1 MSLESLSKKKKLT
14 TLRFGI
20 ICEGR
25 NLYEREVKCI
35 EKLLSLGNTKF
46 SLVVFLKNRSNCRKL
61 SFYNRL
67 FWNIYSFL
75 VKRRSKALRDGNTK
89 SLFSKIP
96 SLYCNV
102 FQKEEI
108 SEIKKY
114 NLDFIIYLGAG
125 KIEGEILNVPRL
137 GVWLFHYGTDEQSYA
152 TPFGFWEIY
161 RNEKITRV
169 SLQRLIIKH
178 ERGIILKE
186 GFFKTINDS
195 YIRNLDS
202 IYFEISEW
210 PAKVC
215 IDIKNNGAS
224 YFDTL
229 QVKSS
234 PQIQKTPSNLETIF
248 FLFKL
253 LISRIVRWYYYLFF
267 YEKWNIGIVKS
278 PIHEFLETGRK
289 PVIKWLPSPERRKFN
304 ADPFAIMI
312 EKDIYIFFEE
322 YDYSILKGY
331 ISTIKIHKGVVSIPE
346 KVWESPF
353 HISYP
358 YIVKDK
364 NNIYCIPETSQVHKV
379 ALYRA
384 NSFPGDWVKIA
395 TLIKG
400 FGGIDSTA
408 FQYNGKWW
416 LMTTDINDRPTFHR
430 LMIWYADDLLGPWK
444 AHYGNP
450 VKTDVRS
457 ARSAGTPFFYNG
469 SLYRPAQD
477 CSGNYGG
484 RIIINKIVKLTPTEF
499 KEEEITAIEP
509 DQNSPYPD
517 GIHTI
522 SRTGNI
528 TIVDGVKRIFTI
540 WNPSIL
546 VRKLRHIF
554 F

>member
-1 MSLESLSKKKKLT
+1 MPVKSSLQ
-14 TLRFGI
+14 I
-20 ICEGR
+20 Q
-25 NLYEREVKCI
+25 
-35 EKLLSLGNTKF
+35 
-46 SLVVFLKNRSNCRKL
+46 
-61 SFYNRL
+61 
-67 FWNIYSFL
+67 
-75 VKRRSKALRDGNTK
+75 
-89 SLFSKIP
+89 KIP
-96 SLYCNV
+96 SN
-102 FQKEEI
+102 
-108 SEIKKY
+108 S
-114 NLDFIIYLGAG
+114 
-125 KIEGEILNVPRL
+125 
-137 GVWLFHYGTDEQSYA
+137 
-152 TPFGFWEIY
+152 
-161 RNEKITRV
+161 
-169 SLQRLIIKH
+169 
-178 ERGIILKE
+178 
-186 GFFKTINDS
+186 
-195 YIRNLDS
+195 
-202 IYFEISEW
+202 
-210 PAKVC
+210 
-215 IDIKNNGAS
+215 
-224 YFDTL
+224 
-229 QVKSS
+229 
-234 PQIQKTPSNLETIF
+234 ETIF
-248 FLFKL
+248 LLFKL
-253 LISRIVRWYYYLFF
+253 LINRLVRWYYYFFF

-289 PVIKWLPSPERRKFN
+289 PVIKWLPSPERHKFN
-304 ADPFAIMI
+304 ADPFAVIV
-312 EKDIYIFFEE
+312 ENDIYIFFEE

-364 NNIYCIPETSQVHKV
+364 NNIYCIPETSQVHEV

-384 NSFPGDWVKIA
+384 NSFPGEWVKIA

-416 LMTTDINDRPTFHR
+416 LLTTDINDRPTFHR

-444 AHYGNP
+444 AHSANP

-484 RIIINKIVKLTPTEF
+484 RIIINKIVKLTSTEF

-522 SRTGNI
+522 SGAGNI
-528 TIVDGVKRIFTI
+528 TIVDGVKRIFTLRD
-540 WNPSIL
+540 PSIL
-546 VRKLRHIF
+546 VRKLQNIF